1 MHIKENEEVIIFKN
15 DKDYYSI
22 GLSRKDRNN
31 QVFYGYFPCQ
41 FKKDVKVENKTRIKI
56 KNAFMSFYLKDDKT
70 MPYLM
75 ILDFEIAPKKEN
87 YAKLKGEEIDED
99 LPFWKDIV

>member
-1 MHIKENEEVIIFKN
+1 MHIAKDEEVIIFKN

-31 QVFYGYFPCQ
+31 QVIYGYFPCQ
-41 FKKDVKVENKTRIKI
+41 FKKGVEVANKTRIKI
-56 KNAFMSFYLKDDKT
+56 KNAFISFYLKDDKT

-75 ILDFEIAPKKEN
+75 VVDYEDAPQREN
-87 YAKLKGEEIDED
+87 YAKLKGEEIDD
-99 LPFWKDIV
+99 NLPF

>member
-1 MHIKENEEVIIFKN
+1 MHIAKDEELIVFKN
-15 DKDYYSI
+15 DSGYYSI

-41 FKKDVKVENKTRIKI
+41 FKKDVSVENKTRIKI
-56 KNAFMSFYLKDDKT
+56 KNAFISFYLKDEKT

-75 ILDFEIAPKKEN
+75 IIDFEIAPKREN
-87 YAKLKGEEIDED
+87 YAKLKGEEVNES
-99 LPFWKDIV
+99 LPF

>member
-1 MHIKENEEVIIFKN
+1 MHIAKDEEVIVFKN
-15 DKDYYSI
+15 DNGYYSI

-41 FKKDVKVENKTRIKI
+41 FKNGINVENKTRIKLQ
-56 KNAFMSFYLKDDKT
+56 NAFISFYLKDDKT

-75 ILDFEIAPKKEN
+75 ILDFIEAEKKEN
-87 YAKLKGEEIDED
+87 YAKLKGEEEM
-99 LPFWKDIV
+99 PF

>member
-1 MHIKENEEVIIFKN
+1 MHIRENEEVIIFKN

-31 QVFYGYFPCQ
+31 QIFYGYFPCQ
-41 FKKDVKVENKTRIKI
+41 FKKGESVANKTRIKL
-56 KNAFMSFYLKDDKT
+56 KNAFISFYIKDDKT

-75 ILDFEIAPKKEN
+75 ILNYEEIKEKEN
-87 YAKLKGEEIDED
+87 YSKIKDEMEN
-99 LPFWKDIV
+99 LPF